1 MEIKVNYKEQELN
14 VDKKEEIMIDTN
26 LLDIIIS
33 KGIDFVSSF
42 FF

>member
-14 VDKKEEIMIDTN
+14 IDKKEEIMIDMN

-33 KGIDFVSSF
+33 KGIDFVSIF